1 MKSKIVGFISGAL
14 YYPAAVLASDYNSRM
29 IDYHLILNSDDS
41 ISGRTVETSGRL
53 TLNDDARSHNIQIHS
68 GGVMEINKNALD
80 ESSVVLAGGV
90 QHVAGTALNTLIFG
104 EQKVSGTV
112 SDTVINGGYQA
123 VYGSGRATGT
133 TLSNGGTQYVTGIAE
148 RTIIESGT
156 QYIQSGGRASDT
168 IINDGGVQKVD
179 GGSVANTIINFGGLQ
194 QVDGGSVTNT
204 TVRGEMN
211 VWGGSASN
219 TVVEGGVLDVAGD
232 STTVTN
238 TVVNND
244 GYLNAIQGH
253 VSDTVINYGGWVD
266 VNYQASA
273 SGIIINDGGHLSAR
287 AFVTD
292 TTVNSGGVQHV
303 VHEGYGSNIT
313 VNEGGTLYLGE
324 RGRVENV
331 ALSGPNA
338 RFLIATDSFSYH
350 YSSELSGAVTAS
362 DRGQIVLDYKADA
375 SGADITLNSGASL
388 QLLNNSAL
396 CRTDCLYTLN
406 SLTLAGGHVALYN
419 MSPGAA
425 AGWNTLTL
433 SSLSGN
439 GDFYMHTEV
448 AKGKGDIL
456 NVTGNATGAFRL
468 FVQDSGVSPS
478 SDDSLLLVKTGGGD
492 AVFTLGN
499 NGGVVELGTW
509 EYRLKEN
516 GSGNWLLSPDQKP
529 ASQPD
534 PAPQPELPVE
544 NVKRRISASTAA
556 VLNMAAVQP
565 LVFDAELDSVRERLA
580 SGKMDG
586 RDGALWMEQ
595 LNARNNV
602 ATSAGADF
610 EQRLSGLVIG
620 MDRYSQREKSVD
632 ILGAFFSYSHS
643 NVGFARGGEGNV
655 DSFSLGTYAG
665 LQHDNGIYLDGIAK
679 VNLFKNGVKGRM
691 NSGGAADGNYRT
703 YGAGTHLESGI
714 RMSKNS
720 WNLTPY
726 MALSGFVGSDREYSL
741 SNGMRADVDN
751 TRMLR
756 AEAGLGVDYP
766 LTLDNGVKLQ
776 PWLKVSVRQALVDDN
791 QITINDSDRFQND
804 LSGTRG
810 VYQAGIR
817 ANITENLTGHLSAG
831 YGDGAGVRSPWRA
844 AAGVSWSF

>member
-148 RTIIESGT
+148 RTIIESGN
-156 QYIQSGGRASDT
+156 QYIQFGGRASNT
-168 IINDGGVQKVD
+168 IINDGGVQNVD
-179 GGSVANTIINFGGLQ
+179 GGT
-194 QVDGGSVTNT
+194 VTNT
-204 TVRGEMN
+204 TIRYGGEMYMQ
-211 VWGGSASN
+211 GGSASN
-219 TVVEGGVLDVAGD
+219 TIVDGGLMDVGGE

-238 TVVNND
+238 TVVTND
-244 GYLNAIQGH
+244 GGLYAIQGH
-253 VSDTVINYGGWVD
+253 VTDTVINRGEMAVY
-266 VNYQASA
+266 YQASA
-273 SGIIINDGGHLSAR
+273 SGIIINDGGRLISR

-292 TTVNSGGVQHV
+292 TTVNSGGVQYV
-303 VHEGYGSNIT
+303 NEGSSSNIT
-313 VNEGGTLYLGE
+313 VNEGGALYLNE
-324 RGRVENV
+324 GRVENV

-338 RFLIATDSFSYH
+338 RFLIATDKYTNH
-350 YSSELSGAVTAS
+350 YRTPTLSGVVTAS
-362 DRGQIVLDYKADA
+362 DRGQIVLGYDADA

-419 MSPGAA
+419 MSPGAV
-425 AGWNTLTL
+425 AGWNTLAL

-516 GSGNWLLSPDQKP
+516 GGGNWLLSPDQKP

-595 LNARNNV
+595 LNTRNNV

-620 MDRYSQREKSVD
+620 MDRYSQREKSAD

-714 RMSKNS
+714 RLSKNS